1 MMNLDGGS
9 YDCDGIHEHSAKLQL
24 DLMESMNNTEIGGSY
39 TSQLEWIAINQ
50 RTQWN
55 PYGGSQN
62 SQLDLN

>member
-39 TSQLEWIAINQ
+39 TSQLEWITINQ

-55 PYGGSQN
+55 PNGGSQN